1 MYIYIYKYIYIYMY
15 MYMYISYMHISYMC
29 IYRIYM
35 YMSSYICIYIYIY
48 MYIKTI
54 APFGPQHRRNT
65 LSSTY
70 HYVLYISLASLLLLK
85 VCKSDC
91 SIVTLLL
98 RFYFLASYIICN
110 VRDID

>member
-1 MYIYIYKYIYIYMY
+1 
-15 MYMYISYMHISYMC
+15 MYISYMRISYMC

-54 APFGPQHRRNT
+54 APFGPQH
-65 LSSTY
+65 

-98 RFYFLASYIICN
+98 RFYFLASYVICN